1 MKDKKYYT
9 PEISEFHV
17 GFEFQDKNYP
27 ENDNAW
33 TGRPYTL
40 RAEYE
45 LDTVQDRI
53 DKNQIRVKHLDQSD
67 IESLGWEYMEKMV
80 REEHDYEVLD
90 CWEIPVDATENKE
103 KYYVLFIYKEKLH
116 IEYHEYQNSVGRTE
130 DTLFKGTIKNKS
142 ELIKLLKQLG
152 I

>member
-9 PEISEFHV
+9 PSIEEFHV

-67 IESLGWEYMEKMV
+67 IESLGWEYV
-80 REEHDYEVLD
+80 SHDNANTDRWHDVHKKGDYQMISGGVNKGLVIKKVIIQPYDHTLEV
-90 CWEIPVDATENKE
+90 N
-103 KYYVLFIYKEKLH
+103 LF
-116 IEYHEYQNSVGRTE
+116 Q
-130 DTLFKGTIKNKS
+130 GTIKNKS
-142 ELIKLLKQLG
+142 ELKTLLKWLK
-152 I
+152 IN